1 MYQIV
6 TGGMRSGKSYYL
18 TKLALDAIEQGR
30 VVCTDIP
37 LNIEDCPHL
46 YRWEWSALTDV
57 FTTEQLSNGERFH
70 RYPYLALG
78 GVLYLLDEGWKG
90 LKSGDRTIANN
101 IQLMSFFR
109 EHGQFI
115 NEDGL
120 ANDIVLCT
128 QNFKSLNSQLR
139 ELADKTVLCVKPTGI
154 GVKNMT
160 INYHIDGAWA
170 GLRPPRGSNKDLILK
185 TVRVFLN
192 PEVYKCYNSHAKTT
206 AKDGINKG
214 GFDKEGTVST
224 GQTVF
229 HSWSFRLSMLF
240 SIIAI
245 WVVSHNVLAFVNSQY
260 KQPINQSIEAT
271 NDKSIKDVKNTADS
285 VHDSDTSSSNDW
297 DRTKGVDKLP
307 DVSSGVSN
315 SVVST
320 PNVLVGQQL
329 PKNSKVIILSTDW
342 RLASVIRNKRTKEWL
357 IYIVD
362 AKNHLTRIDPTLCTH
377 DEFGQIECVMNN
389 ERITSTSGQKTETVA
404 TIPVPSIFTSSK

>member
-1 MYQIV
+1 MFL
-6 TGGMRSGKSYYL
+6 TTYL

-57 FTTEQLSNGERFH
+57 FTTEQLSNGERFQ

-90 LKSGDRTIANN
+90 LKSGDRSIANN
-101 IQLMSFFR
+101 LQLMSFFR

-192 PEVYKCYNSHAKTT
+192 PDVYKCYNSHAKTT

-245 WVVSHNVLAFVNSQY
+245 WVVSHNVLAFFDSQH
-260 KQPINQSIEAT
+260 KQPINQLIEAT
-271 NDKSIKDVKNTADS
+271 NDKSIMDTKEAKNTATDL
-285 VHDSDTSSSNDW
+285 HSSSITSIAVSGAA
-297 DRTKGVDKLP
+297 RVSGGAIGVLDGVSLP
-307 DVSSGVSN
+307 IVNKNLSLSSG
-315 SVVST
+315 
-320 PNVLVGQQL
+320 
-329 PKNSKVIILSTDW
+329 W
-342 RLASVIRNKRTKEWL
+342 RVASVLRNTRTKEWL
-357 IYIVD
+357 IYIAD
-362 AKNHLTRIDPTLCTH
+362 SKNHLTRIDPTLCTH

-389 ERITSTSGQKTETVA
+389 ERITSTSGQKIEIA
-404 TIPVPSIFTSSK
+404 SIPVPSLFTSSK